1 MSLADKPNTPTNDP
15 GRGMALMATAMLL
28 VPGIDAIAKSL
39 TPELSPF
46 QVAFLR
52 FFIQSL
58 LLAGLLLVLTRG
70 RAFRVALRALP
81 GLAVA
86 GALMGAAVGLLFG
99 ALVHM
104 PLANAIAIFFV
115 QPLLLTVFSAVFL
128 GEQVGIRRYTA
139 VIIGLAGA
147 LIVIRPNWMAFGV
160 VAVFPLLSALSYAAM
175 WTVIRSM
182 SARTGGLQLQFY
194 SGAFA
199 ALFLGLAVLVGAGSG
214 LGGALIDWGA
224 LTLSLWLPLLGLGGI
239 SVIGHM
245 MIVGAFRRTE
255 ASILAPF
262 QYLEIISATVLG
274 FLIFDDFPDALTWLG
289 TAIIL
294 ASGLYVFYREQQRG
308 RVVAAR
314 RTAR

>member
-1 MSLADKPNTPTNDP
+1 MTADPKHTTRANDP
-15 GRGMALMATAMLL
+15 GRGMALMAGAMLL

-39 TPELSPF
+39 TPDLSPF

-58 LLAGLLLVLTRG
+58 LLAGILLLLTRG
-70 RAFRVALRALP
+70 MAFRVALRALP
-81 GLAVA
+81 GLAIA
-86 GALMGAAVGLLFG
+86 GVLMGAAVGLLFA

-115 QPLLLTVFSAVFL
+115 QPLILTVFSALFL
-128 GEQVGIRRYTA
+128 GEQVGIRRYSA
-139 VIIGLAGA
+139 VAVGLAGA
-147 LIVIRPNWMAFGV
+147 LIVIRPNWMAFGI
-160 VAVFPLLSALSYAAM
+160 VAVFPLLSAVSYAAM

-199 ALFLGLAVLVGAGSG
+199 ALFLGLVLLVGAESG
-214 LGGALIDWGA
+214 LGGALAGWGA
-224 LTLSLWLPLLGLGGI
+224 LDLSLWLPLLGLGGI
-239 SVIGHM
+239 SVVGHM

-274 FLIFDDFPDALTWLG
+274 FLIFDDFPDALTWTG

-308 RVVAAR
+308 RVVAAQSK
-314 RTAR
+314 AR

>member
-1 MSLADKPNTPTNDP
+1 MTLSSKESARTNDP
-15 GRGMALMATAMLL
+15 GRGMAMMAMAMLL

-39 TPELSPF
+39 SPELSPF
-46 QVAFLR
+46 QIAFLR
-52 FFIQSL
+52 FFVQSL
-58 LLAGLLLVLTRG
+58 LLAGILLILTRG
-70 RAFRVALRALP
+70 RAFRLAWHALP
-81 GLAVA
+81 GMAIA

-115 QPLLLTVFSAVFL
+115 QPLILTVFSALFL

-139 VIIGLAGA
+139 VAVGLAGA
-147 LIVIRPNWMAFGV
+147 LIVIRPNWMAFGI

-199 ALFLGLAVLVGAGSG
+199 ALFLGLGVLVMDLAGV
-214 LGGALIDWGA
+214 GGALLDWRP
-224 LTLSLWLPLLGLGGI
+224 LRLSLWLPLLSLGGI

-245 MIVGAFRRTE
+245 LIVAAFRRTE

-274 FLIFDDFPDALTWLG
+274 YLIFDDFPDALTWLG

-294 ASGLYVFYREQQRG
+294 ASGMYVFYREQRLG
-308 RVVAAR
+308 RQVAAQSK
-314 RTAR
+314 AR

>member
-1 MSLADKPNTPTNDP
+1 
-15 GRGMALMATAMLL
+15 MALMAMAMLL

-58 LLAGLLLVLTRG
+58 LLAGLLLALTRG
-70 RAFRVALRALP
+70 RAFRVAWHALP

-115 QPLLLTVFSAVFL
+115 QPLILTVFSALFL

-139 VIIGLAGA
+139 VAIGLAGA
-147 LIVIRPNWMAFGV
+147 LIVIRPNWMEFGI

-214 LGGALIDWGA
+214 LGGTLVDWGA
-224 LTLSLWLPLLGLGGI
+224 LDLSLWLPLLGLGGI
-239 SVIGHM
+239 SVVGHM

-274 FLIFDDFPDALTWLG
+274 YLIFDDFPDALTWLG

-308 RVVAAR
+308 RVVAAQQKGR
-314 RTAR
+314 

>member
-1 MSLADKPNTPTNDP
+1 MTLSSKYMTRTNDP
-15 GRGMALMATAMLL
+15 RQGMALMSMAMLL

-39 TPELSPF
+39 SPELSPF

-52 FFIQSL
+52 FLVQSL
-58 LLAGLLLVLTRG
+58 LLAGILLVLTRG
-70 RAFRVALRALP
+70 RAFRVAVRALP
-81 GLAVA
+81 GLAIA
-86 GALMGAAVGLLFG
+86 GVLMGVAVGLLFG

-115 QPLLLTVFSAVFL
+115 QPLILTIFSALFL
-128 GEQVGIRRYTA
+128 GEQVGIRRYSA
-139 VIIGLAGA
+139 VAVGLAGA
-147 LIVIRPNWMAFGV
+147 LIVIRPNWMAFGI
-160 VAVFPLLSALSYAAM
+160 VAAFPLLSAVSYAAM

-199 ALFLGLAVLVGAGSG
+199 ALFLGLAVLVGAGSDI
-214 LGGALIDWGA
+214 GGTLAGWGA
-224 LTLSLWLPLLGLGGI
+224 LDLSLWLPLLGLGGI
-239 SVIGHM
+239 SVVGHM

-262 QYLEIISATVLG
+262 QYLEILSATVLG
-274 FLIFDDFPDALTWLG
+274 FLIFDDFPDALTWTG

-308 RVVAAR
+308 REVAAQR
-314 RTAR
+314 

>member
-1 MSLADKPNTPTNDP
+1 MPAASKHTTRTNDP
-15 GRGMALMATAMLL
+15 GRGMALMAGAMLL

-39 TPELSPF
+39 TPDLSPF

-52 FFIQSL
+52 FFVQSL
-58 LLAGLLLVLTRG
+58 LLAVLLLILTRG
-70 RAFRVALRALP
+70 RAFRVALHALP
-81 GLAVA
+81 GLAIA

-139 VIIGLAGA
+139 VAIGLAGA

-175 WTVIRSM
+175 WTVVRSM

-214 LGGALIDWGA
+214 IGGALIDWGA

-262 QYLEIISATVLG
+262 QYLEIISATALG

-314 RTAR
+314 QKMR